1 MDLQQLEYFRTLA
14 QTQHVTRSAEV
25 LSISQSA
32 LSRSI
37 ARLEDEMGVPL
48 FDRQGRTIR
57 LNQFGQIF
65 LERVENMMKEFN
77 EGKKEIQDLLEPES
91 GTISLGFLHTLSTNL
106 IPDLISSFRMDY
118 PKIKFKLGQGP
129 SHILL
134 DQLQSGEIDLC
145 LIAQNDV
152 KHPVRWEELWSEE
165 LFVIVPK
172 NHKFADYQSIKLEQL
187 TNEPFI
193 HLKKGFSLRITVEQ
207 LFQEVEI
214 TPDITF
220 EGEEAD
226 TVAALVAAGLGISIL
241 PDLKGIDKSKLL
253 QIPLSWPMSQR
264 RIGLAW
270 VEGRYISPANDKFKS
285 FVFEKY
291 NQTK

>member
-145 LIAQNDV
+145 LIAPNDV

-172 NHKFADYQSIKLEQL
+172 NHKFANYQSIKLEQL
-187 TNEPFI
+187 ANEPFI

-214 TPDITF
+214 RPDITF

>member
-106 IPDLISSFRMDY
+106 IPDLISSFRIDY

-145 LIAQNDV
+145 LIAPNDV

-172 NHKFADYQSIKLEQL
+172 NHKFANYQSIKLEQL
-187 TNEPFI
+187 ANEPFI

>member
-145 LIAQNDV
+145 LIAPNDV

-172 NHKFADYQSIKLEQL
+172 NHKFANYQSIKLEEL
-187 TNEPFI
+187 ANEPFI

-207 LFQEVEI
+207 LFQEGEI

-253 QIPLSWPMSQR
+253 QIPLSWPMSKR

>member
-65 LERVENMMKEFN
+65 LEQVENMMKEFN

-106 IPDLISSFRMDY
+106 IPDLISSFRIDY

-145 LIAQNDV
+145 LIAPNDV

-172 NHKFADYQSIKLEQL
+172 NHKFANYQSIKLEQL
-187 TNEPFI
+187 ANEPFI

-241 PDLKGIDKSKLL
+241 PDLKGIVKSKLL

>member
-106 IPDLISSFRMDY
+106 IPDLISSFRIDY

-145 LIAQNDV
+145 LIAPNDV

-172 NHKFADYQSIKLEQL
+172 NHKFANYQSIKLEQL
-187 TNEPFI
+187 ANEPFI

-253 QIPLSWPMSQR
+253 QIPLSWPLSQR

>member
-145 LIAQNDV
+145 LIAPNDV

-187 TNEPFI
+187 ANEPFI

-207 LFQEVEI
+207 LFQEGEI

-253 QIPLSWPMSQR
+253 QIPLSWPMSKR

>member
-106 IPDLISSFRMDY
+106 IPDLISSFRIDY

-145 LIAQNDV
+145 LIAPNDV

-172 NHKFADYQSIKLEQL
+172 NHKFANYQSIKLEQL
-187 TNEPFI
+187 AMNRLFI
-193 HLKKGFSLRITVEQ
+193 
-207 LFQEVEI
+207 
-214 TPDITF
+214 
-220 EGEEAD
+220 
-226 TVAALVAAGLGISIL
+226 
-241 PDLKGIDKSKLL
+241 
-253 QIPLSWPMSQR
+253 
-264 RIGLAW
+264 
-270 VEGRYISPANDKFKS
+270 
-285 FVFEKY
+285 
-291 NQTK
+291 

>member
-145 LIAQNDV
+145 LIAPNDV

-172 NHKFADYQSIKLEQL
+172 NHKFANYQSIKLEQL
-187 TNEPFI
+187 ANEPFI